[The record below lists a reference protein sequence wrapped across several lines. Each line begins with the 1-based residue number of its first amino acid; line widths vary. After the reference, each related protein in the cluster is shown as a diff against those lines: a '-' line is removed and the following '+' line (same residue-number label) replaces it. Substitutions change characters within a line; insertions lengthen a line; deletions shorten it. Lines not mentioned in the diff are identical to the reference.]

1 MKLFNINLNLNI
13 NSTKNILKFL
23 LLAFII
29 ILCIYILYI
38 SSLSTI
44 EAFSESKDCSNCQI
58 MPSSGNCVKF
68 YDFSYSFYDN
78 LQVEDIGISFETIDT
93 SYIFC
98 PYEPKCQG
106 NDFIMTSEERQNL
119 SNDDILL
126 GKGSYNINCCSG
138 EWLEDNVLSY
148 KDVYENINDRTYTE
162 FTGDSISTK
171 CSQFK
176 NDFLSKFTENGSNI
190 LEFNNN
196 YELLNSEN
204 LTEANKNKLNIAL
217 RNNNYSQIVTFCRT
231 HDKNHPT
238 YSTYI
243 ENKDFSGMLFKR
255 DISSSGHILAD
266 PKLLPKSSDT
276 SDRIQSVQELL
287 DAQKM
292 LSLPMERKEIEYTV
306 FENGIQIPKT
316 RFETGVSGEILK
328 QINDLNDQLKNLN
341 PMRNDFNVKFQEIQN
356 DLSDIYVDSCGN
368 PLIEYINYNYTPYK
382 NKQNS
387 NNDVELQ
394 EISPPS
400 TANVQSYILNEDEF
414 MNCFGDVNDNKDMS
428 FNNND
433 FSGNLFSLGR
443 ENAFGVSEDANYS
456 TQQDLQSN
464 QYGNI
469 IDLSAEFRHLE
480 NVDIGGTAPTG
491 VIDQYLRAING
502 FYEKQMANMLGPKT
516 HAINQQLVF
525 ENDGLE
531 TKESTFFVYENKP
544 NNEYECQPSITGN
557 DKFKDCGPSA
567 YYSEFKT

>member
-44 EAFSESKDCSNCQI
+44 EAFLPAESKDCSNCQI
-58 MPSSGNCVKF
+58 MPSSGNCVKL
-68 YDFSYSFYDN
+68 YEFSSDN
-78 LQVEDIGISFETIDT
+78 LNTYTDIDDTNSYLVGNEKLPDLSFIDT

-98 PYEPKCQG
+98 PYEQKCIG
-106 NDFIMTSEERQNL
+106 E
-119 SNDDILL
+119 
-126 GKGSYNINCCSG
+126 NIIDNRNASGEIIDVTCCSG
-138 EWLEDNVLSY
+138 EWLNSQISNFQSINYVSQLNETCNIINN
-148 KDVYENINDRTYTE
+148 NINQYM
-162 FTGDSISTK
+162 DSIKGETTT
-171 CSQFK
+171 F
-176 NDFLSKFTENGSNI
+176 NRDI
-190 LEFNNN
+190 LDIFPDSYFNVKSMCNN
-196 YELLNSEN
+196 Y
-204 LTEANKNKLNIAL
+204 KNN
-217 RNNNYSQIVTFCRT
+217 
-231 HDKNHPT
+231 DM
-238 YSTYI
+238 
-243 ENKDFSGMLFKR
+243 SGMLFKR

-328 QINDLNDQLKNLN
+328 QINDLNDQLKKLN

-356 DLSDIYVDSCGN
+356 DLSNIYVDSCGN
-368 PLIEYINYNYTPYK
+368 PLIEYINYNYTPY
-382 NKQNS
+382 
-387 NNDVELQ
+387 NNNNNNELQ